1 MTNAAVTVSQ
11 LPISYILI
19 TKSIEKM
26 FILST
31 DLEITIDYQTLTD
44 GDAVL
49 SAGTFLTWGT
59 ITEGDLQEKERKS
72 LKFVAFQIFEK
83 FECETISIV

>member
-1 MTNAAVTVSQ
+1 
-11 LPISYILI
+11 
-19 TKSIEKM
+19 M

-49 SAGTFLTWGT
+49 STGTFLTWGT
-59 ITEGDLQEKERKS
+59 ITEGDL
-72 LKFVAFQIFEK
+72 
-83 FECETISIV
+83 